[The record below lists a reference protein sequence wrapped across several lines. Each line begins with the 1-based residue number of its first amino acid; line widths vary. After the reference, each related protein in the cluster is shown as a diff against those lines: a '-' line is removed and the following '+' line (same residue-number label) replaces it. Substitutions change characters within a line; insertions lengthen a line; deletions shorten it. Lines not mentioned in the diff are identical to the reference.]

1 MDRGGDSKKNHDELK
16 ERRIKDGVQRK
27 GRQKEKPTRVQKRQH
42 NRRSVVEGKIGTAK
56 HRYGLNRNKYR
67 EKNAEVWLTFGL
79 AVMNLTWAARKA
91 A

>member
-27 GRQKEKPTRVQKRQH
+27 GRQKDKPTRVQKRQH
-42 NRRSVVEGKIGTAK
+42 NRRFVVEGKIGTAK
-56 HRYGLNRNKYR
+56 QFYGLNRNRYR
-67 EKNAEVWLTFGL
+67 EENAEVWLILGL
-79 AVMNLTWAARKA
+79 AAMNLTWATRKA